1 MRPSIEEQLQGTC
14 RVLETVVAP
23 CVNDPMARTM
33 LDGLIANL
41 RMLTVALP
49 AVPAFLRQDN
59 ASTVQLLSALASS
72 LPAELTARLA
82 DTLNKPE
89 PDPADVAALDAR
101 NQSLRELL
109 AQAVCAERLT
119 DDQHRT
125 ILKHMGERASR
136 VPMRYVATTPSP
148 PLTAKT

>member
-1 MRPSIEEQLQGTC
+1 
-14 RVLETVVAP
+14 
-23 CVNDPMARTM
+23 
-33 LDGLIANL
+33 
-41 RMLTVALP
+41 MLTVALP

-59 ASTVQLLSALASS
+59 ACTVQLLSALASS
-72 LPAELTARLA
+72 LPAELTARLS

-89 PDPADVAALDAR
+89 PDPADVAALGAR

-125 ILKHMGERASR
+125 IVKHMGERASR

-148 PLTAKT
+148 PPTAKT